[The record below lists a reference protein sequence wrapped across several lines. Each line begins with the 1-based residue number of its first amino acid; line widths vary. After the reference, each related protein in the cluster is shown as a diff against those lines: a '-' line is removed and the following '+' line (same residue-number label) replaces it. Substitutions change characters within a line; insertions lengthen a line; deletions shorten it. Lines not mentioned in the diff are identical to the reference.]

1 MLRHYRHIQPHQ
13 DDVLSSGCYTP
24 DLLTVVVSQTE
35 NTHTKKKKKKQG
47 GTFSK
52 TAKTAAIETIA
63 NNITSPIGT
72 QENDYKAQ
80 NARLITGMSDGELQ
94 DARHEVES
102 ILSAESIAFLRSR
115 NRAARQKQQN
125 NTMHDNDN
133 ADDAGNSTGALTEMT
148 KKPPSDVKSAGAG
161 VHLHVLESNAEVAA
175 SEDPLRNKAVEVD
188 ETSNLRN
195 DLFVNKEETTT
206 VMDESSSSS
215 LIELSE
221 IASLLRSSVPRQRLL
236 TAQCLDRHYLHQ

>member
-1 MLRHYRHIQPHQ
+1 MLSTRFAN
-13 DDVLSSGCYTP
+13 SSTQSRKP
-24 DLLTVVVSQTE
+24 RIRTQ
-35 NTHTKKKKKKQG
+35 KKKKKKQG

-175 SEDPLRNKAVEVD
+175 SEDPLRNKAVF
-188 ETSNLRN
+188 
-195 DLFVNKEETTT
+195 FVNKEETTT